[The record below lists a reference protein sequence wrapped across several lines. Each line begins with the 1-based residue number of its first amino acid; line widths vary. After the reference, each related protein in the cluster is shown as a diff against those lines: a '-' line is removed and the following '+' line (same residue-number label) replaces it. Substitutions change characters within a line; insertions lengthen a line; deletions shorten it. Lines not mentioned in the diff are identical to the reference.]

1 MFENLKVWIN
11 GTFVNWNEANVHI
24 LSHSFSRA
32 SAIFDVMGFHETPKG
47 TAIFR
52 VDKYIDRFFRS
63 AELLF
68 MKIPYSK
75 DEIKEAIKESIRENN
90 IKKGLVKI
98 MGYYS
103 EQAIVSLVLDDPIDV
118 AIFVIPE
125 IDDPELNKTEPL
137 KICFSSWRK
146 IHPKT
151 VPVEAKACSNYL
163 NGALIR
169 REAMKRGFDLGIS
182 LTTEGY
188 VAEGSIESVFMVKD
202 GILKTPKTG
211 NILLSITRMSVLEVA
226 QSMGIETR
234 EEYLLPSDFMQADE
248 VFTSHTGIKVN
259 PVKQIESRLL
269 DPIPGEITEKLSKAF
284 DDILNLKNEK
294 FLNWLEFV

>member
-11 GTFVNWNEANVHI
+11 GSFVNWNEANVHL

-63 AELLF
+63 AELLY

-75 DEIKEAIKESIRENN
+75 EEIKEAIKESIRANN
-90 IKKGLVKI
+90 LKMGLVKI

-125 IDDPELNKTEPL
+125 IDDPELNKTELL

-226 QSMGIETR
+226 QSIGIETR
-234 EEYLLPSDFMQADE
+234 EEDLLPSDFMQADE
-248 VFTSHTGIKVN
+248 IFTSHTGIKVN

-269 DPIPGEITEKLSKAF
+269 NPVPGEITKKLSKAF
-284 DDILNLKNEK
+284 NDILNLKNEN